1 MEVGGSKSLVQCCQV
16 LPSLPKVAWAVLKLK
31 VLDSELPYEGEY
43 CDQDQSG
50 ITDQHVLE
58 DVVLRHCVLL
68 VSNADLEEKKM
79 LWESRI
85 CNGDR
90 NGGGNPIDD
99 SDQDQE
105 VDF

>member
-1 MEVGGSKSLVQCCQV
+1 MAGCKGLVQCCQV
-16 LPSLPKVAWAVLKLK
+16 LLSLAKVARAVLTSK
-31 VLDSELPYEGEY
+31 VLNSELPEEVEY
-43 CDQDQSG
+43 CDQDESG
-50 ITDQHVLE
+50 NTDQHVLE

-79 LWESRI
+79 LRESRI
-85 CNGDR
+85 CNGDC
-90 NGGGNPIDD
+90 NGGDNPIDD